1 MWNSKAVNE
10 EAGGKAWIHDISFYK
25 DLNSPRQVVRR
36 PPPADRIVHGR
47 CLPTPWIPTYPFD
60 PYRRPNAPDT
70 TGRRSP
76 IPTHCRMPKNECGTS
91 SSTCL
96 DAEFEAFKTPDTS
109 KSVVIIDPTKMEDGR
124 PCGDDC
130 CGDDPCSPCDS
141 CVPCT
146 TDECVKDDSCQPP
159 PLGTGNR
166 THFDDVKNT
175 ECNRMDRYKV
185 VPPWWISER
194 DGSCDD
200 TPLNATIKKPDHA
213 HLDPNRE
220 IGVNCYAAAGLVT
233 RPTLELP
240 KPVQTFR
247 GCPPGTAPP
256 LSLTGRESKIVEFL
270 GSHVARFDNETFP
283 RYIMR
288 CAMVAKN
295 ELKKC
300 RRLNVGHECCE
311 PVDQFVTRLFIG
323 SRLGQAAHGVNWSMK
338 DACDVQRY
346 LKVECRKLA
355 SQGAIDLKILSF

>member
-1 MWNSKAVNE
+1 MWNSKALNE

-25 DLNSPRQVVRR
+25 DVNTPRQVVRR
-36 PPPADRIVHGR
+36 PPPTDRIVHGR

-70 TGRRSP
+70 TGRRSS
-76 IPTHCRMPKNECGTS
+76 IPTHCQMPKNECGTS
-91 SSTCL
+91 TSTCL
-96 DAEFEAFKTPDTS
+96 DAEFEAFETPDTS
-109 KSVVIIDPTKMEDGR
+109 KSVVIIDPTNTEDGR
-124 PCGDDC
+124 PC
-130 CGDDPCSPCDS
+130 DDPCSPCDS
-141 CVPCT
+141 GVPCT
-146 TDECVKDDSCQPP
+146 TDECVKDNSCQPP
-159 PLGTGNR
+159 PIGTGDR

-175 ECNRMDRYKV
+175 ECNRKDRYKV
-185 VPPWWISER
+185 VPPWWNGER
-194 DGSCDD
+194 DDSCDD
-200 TPLNATIKKPDHA
+200 TPLNATVKKPDHA

-240 KPVQTFR
+240 KPVRTFQ

-256 LSLTGRESKIVEFL
+256 LGLTGRESKIVEFL
-270 GSHVARFDNETFP
+270 GSHVARFDYETFP
-283 RYIMR
+283 HYITR

-311 PVDQFVTRLFIG
+311 PVDQFVTRLYIG

-346 LKVECRKLA
+346 LKEECRKMA